1 MSWSGRTADIER
13 PPIAEV
19 SALAA
24 RLAGEGRDLV
34 NLGQAI
40 LGLPPPAAAVDR
52 VSRWLGEHS
61 RHVYSSD
68 PGQPEAREAVA
79 RFLGESKGVDVAPGQ
94 VILTCGANQAFVNAI
109 LTVTRPGDEVVLLVP
124 GYFDHDFA
132 VKLAGCTVRGARLGL
147 EGGRYV
153 IDLEAVE
160 AAMSERTRAVVL
172 VSPGNPSGMVATR
185 EQTGELCRLCA
196 RHDVWLVSDE
206 VYDLL
211 TFPPAAHVSPASL
224 GIHEKVVV
232 LGSFSK
238 VFALAS
244 WRVGYYAGPEEMIE
258 ESIKVQ
264 DALVVCAP
272 VPSQVAAMG
281 ALESVETFVPAAVE
295 ALVERRDALLEGL
308 RGWPL
313 AETATP
319 DGGTFVLARLDS
331 KDDVAFCKDLLVQT
345 GVVTVPGSAFGAP
358 GCIRISFGNQPADRI
373 AEACERMRSF
383 SG

>member
-1 MSWSGRTADIER
+1 MSWAGRTADITR

-19 SALAA
+19 NALASE
-24 RLAGEGRDLV
+24 LAAQGRDLV

-40 LGLPPPAAAVDR
+40 LGLPPPERAVER
-52 VSRWLGEHS
+52 VRSWLDENPQ
-61 RHVYSSD
+61 HVYAPD

-79 RFLGESKGVDVAPGQ
+79 RFLGERKGIEATAEQ
-94 VILTCGANQAFVNAI
+94 VILTCGANQAFVNAL
-109 LTVTRPGDEVVLLVP
+109 LTVTRPGDEVVLMSP

-132 VKLAGCTVRGARLGL
+132 VTLAGCTVRDAPLRLDGD
-147 EGGRYV
+147 RYA

-172 VSPGNPSGMVATR
+172 VSPGNPSGMVATPEETR
-185 EQTGELCRLCA
+185 GLCDLCA
-196 RHDVWLVSDE
+196 LRDAWLVSDE

-211 TFPPAAHVSPASL
+211 TFPPARHVSPASL
-224 GIHEKVVV
+224 GIHEKVIV

-244 WRVGYYAGPEEMIE
+244 WRVGWYTGPADMVQ

-272 VPSQVAAMG
+272 VPSQVAAVG
-281 ALESVETFVPAAVE
+281 ALESVDDFVPAAVQ
-295 ALVERRDALLEGL
+295 ALVERRDALVEGIRRWSL
-308 RGWPL
+308 VDANVP
-313 AETATP
+313 E
-319 DGGTFVLARLDS
+319 GGTFLLARLGEG
-331 KDDVAFCKDLLVQT
+331 DDVQVCKDLLRET

-358 GCIRISFGNQPADRI
+358 GCVRISFGNQPPERI
-373 AEACERMRSF
+373 TEACERMRSF
-383 SG
+383 GG

>member
-1 MSWSGRTADIER
+1 MSWKGRTADIER
-13 PPIAEV
+13 PPIAEIN
-19 SALAA
+19 ALASE
-24 RLAGEGRDLV
+24 LEGQGRDLV

-40 LGLPPPAAAVDR
+40 LGLPPPVKAVER
-52 VSRWLGEHS
+52 VREWIESTSL
-61 RHVYSSD
+61 HVYAPD

-79 RFLGESKGVDVAPGQ
+79 GFLRERKGIEASADR
-94 VILTCGANQAFVNAI
+94 VILTCGANQAFVNSI
-109 LTVTRPGDEVVLLVP
+109 LAVTRPGDEVVLMVP

-132 VKLAGCTVRGARLGL
+132 VKLAGCVVREAPLRL
-147 EGGRYV
+147 EDGRYA
-153 IDLEAVE
+153 IDIEALE
-160 AAMSERTRAVVL
+160 AAMNERTRAVVL

-185 EQTGELCRLCA
+185 RETERLCEMCA
-196 RHDVWLVSDE
+196 RRDVWLVSDE

-211 TFPPAAHVSPASL
+211 TFPPVSHVSPASL
-224 GIHEKVVV
+224 GIHEKVIV

-244 WRVGYYAGPEEMIE
+244 WRVGYYAGPADMIE

-281 ALESVETFVPAAVE
+281 AIESVDAYVPAAVE
-295 ALVERRDALLEGL
+295 ALIERRDALMDGL
-308 RGWPL
+308 RGWSTVEAL
-313 AETATP
+313 APE
-319 DGGTFVLARLDS
+319 GGTFLLARLGVV
-331 KDDVAFCKDLLVQT
+331 DDVEFCKDLLRET

-358 GCIRISFGNQPADRI
+358 GCVRISFGNQPAERI

-383 SG
+383 SA